1 MLYKFREKKQVRA
14 IQDGCCAQ
22 VNFQIEKGMV
32 IKMSQETKKKK
43 KKISAFTVSITI
55 ILIATIITALYI
67 MGNNMG
73 LIDSL
78 DFGAGAY
85 YYADIPE
92 FKKYVNGD
100 AYTSETPMWVL
111 MVLFFLWGGL
121 MYKFWSWLE
130 RKK

>member
-1 MLYKFREKKQVRA
+1 M
-14 IQDGCCAQ
+14 
-22 VNFQIEKGMV
+22 N
-32 IKMSQETKKKK
+32 QETKKAK
-43 KKISAFTVSITI
+43 KKISVLTVVTAI
-55 ILIATIITALYI
+55 ILIAAIITALYI
-67 MGNNMG
+67 MGNHMG

-92 FKKYVNGD
+92 FRKYVNGE

-121 MYKFWSWLE
+121 MYRLWSWLE

>member
-1 MLYKFREKKQVRA
+1 M
-14 IQDGCCAQ
+14 
-22 VNFQIEKGMV
+22 N
-32 IKMSQETKKKK
+32 QETKKVK
-43 KKISAFTVSITI
+43 KKISALTVCTVI
-55 ILIATIITALYI
+55 ILIATVITALYI
-67 MGNNMG
+67 MENNMG

-111 MVLFFLWGGL
+111 MVLFFLWGWL

-130 RKK
+130 KHQ